1 MLCSDG
7 DARLQRLINTPPAAV
22 PRPGDVLQLAP
33 GDIRWRDGG
42 MTVRVERVRTEISGC
57 YDGAAVWLVVD
68 ELDGT
73 GTPVARH
80 WSTAAAKASCAHSSA
95 RSKSPISRIRV
106 ATMRPHSAR

>member
-1 MLCSDG
+1 MLCSDA

-57 YDGAAVWLVVD
+57 YDGAAVWLDVD
-68 ELDGT
+68 ELDEFGAT
-73 GTPVARH
+73 IASHQLLVA
-80 WSTAAAKASCAHSSA
+80 TAAIARQQALVPAAHG
-95 RSKSPISRIRV
+95 
-106 ATMRPHSAR
+106 